1 MSQPRPIRVLIVDDH
16 EMVRTGLAA
25 FLLVHRDLDNVGE
38 ADSGEAAVRL
48 CERVCPDVV
57 LMDMVMPGMD
67 GPTATRAIRHLC
79 PATQIIALTS
89 FKEQELVQEAIQA
102 GALGFLYKNVSSDEL
117 ARAIRAAAAGQST
130 MAPEALQALIR
141 TQTETVRVGHDLTE
155 REREVLA
162 LMVKG
167 LNNVEIA
174 DRLVVSRSTV
184 KVHVSNILAK
194 LGASTRTEAVAL
206 AVEHKLVA
214 V

>member
-67 GPTATRAIRHLC
+67 GPAAIRAIRHLC